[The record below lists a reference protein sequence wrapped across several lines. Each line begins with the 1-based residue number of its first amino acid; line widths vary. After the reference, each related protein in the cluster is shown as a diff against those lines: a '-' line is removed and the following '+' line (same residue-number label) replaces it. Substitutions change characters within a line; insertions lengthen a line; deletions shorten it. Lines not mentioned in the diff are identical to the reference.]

1 MKAIKTILAYS
12 FEIAMLVYLLWNE
25 HYLFAILAAYLVWTN
40 VSLHRRV
47 NHLRA
52 VVRVYQVSNEAKLMA
67 LVEKAGVSEAEMK
80 AKLDAIE
87 SNTPAEAWES
97 LQADWRLVVP

>member
-1 MKAIKTILAYS
+1 M
-12 FEIAMLVYLLWNE
+12 
-25 HYLFAILAAYLVWTN
+25 FAILAAYLVWMN
-40 VSLHRRV
+40 VSLHKRV

-67 LVEKAGVSEAEMK
+67 LAEKANVTKAEIK
-80 AKLDAIE
+80 AQLDAIE

-97 LQADWRLVVP
+97 LQADWRLTAPP